1 MCRALDAR
9 PLTTRAEKRN
19 GGSGGRKAKSDMAR
33 SFHGSRGEREK
44 KARQGDTRKE
54 KDWNGKLT
62 ARNAAKSIERVGC
75 KRERFEMSKKKEKE
89 KYN

>member
-1 MCRALDAR
+1 MCRPMCRALEAR

-44 KARQGDTRKE
+44 RRARG
-54 KDWNGKLT
+54 
-62 ARNAAKSIERVGC
+62 I
-75 KRERFEMSKKKEKE
+75 REKKERLEWEVKQPGMRQ
-89 KYN
+89 KV